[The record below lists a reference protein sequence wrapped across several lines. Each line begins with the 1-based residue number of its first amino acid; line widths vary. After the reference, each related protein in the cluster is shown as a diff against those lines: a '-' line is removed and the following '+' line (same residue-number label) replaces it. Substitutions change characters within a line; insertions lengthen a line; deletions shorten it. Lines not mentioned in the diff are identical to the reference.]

1 MLTISKEQLYSR
13 YDSSPQVLKEALF
26 SEETDNL
33 LWKIGDAH
41 HLSDEKKSIL
51 ATLIGDVILGF
62 VHLDDLEKQISM
74 DLGIDARIAQ
84 SLIVEI
90 NKKILAPIKNEIE
103 QNYQAPTAVTDIKR
117 VEVPLPSPITVEPS
131 IIPPTEIKIEKPEE
145 VVKPVA
151 VDPSAQAGAVAS
163 GPEALF
169 EEAPAIIHKE
179 EKVQT
184 VVPAKVSL
192 GGLMGIF
199 KRTAEK
205 AAETPQVAAEVVG
218 ISTTQPETGQPANV
232 QTEKPK
238 MRVVHYGDLRT
249 PINPVEIFG
258 KEEGFPPV
266 GAEGVKIELSESKPI
281 ELKEKIPAPIPVAA
295 EIIQP
300 QKPSDIGEV
309 MAGAAP
315 EAPPKIE
322 ILKPATPKIE
332 EIISKEPK
340 FKRVDFKESEI
351 SPAVE
356 TIAGRPTVVS
366 EPVKMPKPESVKP
379 IIEKHE
385 IGLKEIP
392 VSEEV
397 LDLRTME
404 RITDNKQLTT
414 NNK

>member
-1 MLTISKEQLYSR
+1 MLQISKEQLYSR
-13 YDSSPQVLKEALF
+13 YDSLPQVLKEALF
-26 SEETDNL
+26 SEDTDNL

-41 HLSDEKKSIL
+41 HLSDDKKSIL
-51 ATLIGDVILGF
+51 ATLVGDVILGF
-62 VHLDDLEKQISM
+62 IHFDDFEKQISI

-117 VEVPLPSPITVEPS
+117 VEVPLSSPITVEPS

-151 VDPSAQAGAVAS
+151 VDLSAQAGAVAS

-205 AAETPQVAAEVVG
+205 TAETPQVAAEVELGVSQKE
-218 ISTTQPETGQPANV
+218 ITQSEQPSMV
-232 QTEKPK
+232 KTEKPK
-238 MRVVHYGDLRT
+238 MRVVHYSDLRT
-249 PINPVEIFG
+249 PIAPADIFG
-258 KEEGFPPV
+258 KEVFKPE
-266 GAEGVKIELSESKPI
+266 ASGVFGEQPTTNDKQPTTEE
-281 ELKEKIPAPIPVAA
+281 KEKKEETKSEEILAIKSSA
-295 EIIQP
+295 EIPQP
-300 QKPSDIGEV
+300 QE
-309 MAGAAP
+309 
-315 EAPPKIE
+315 PKIE
-322 ILKPATPKIE
+322 ILKPAAPPIEDVIPKE
-332 EIISKEPK
+332 LK
-340 FKRVDFKESEI
+340 FKRVDFKEEI
-351 SPAVE
+351 SQPLKIQPDLSAE
-356 TIAGRPTVVS
+356 ALAKAEATKPMPPTDG
-366 EPVKMPKPESVKP
+366 
-379 IIEKHE
+379 EKHE

-397 LDLRTME
+397 LDLRTLEKM
-404 RITDNKQLTT
+404 
-414 NNK
+414 

>member
-1 MLTISKEQLYSR
+1 MLQISKEQLYSR
-13 YDSSPQVLKEALF
+13 YDSLPQVLKEALF
-26 SEETDNL
+26 SEDTDNL

-41 HLSDEKKSIL
+41 HLSDDKKSIL
-51 ATLIGDVILGF
+51 ATLVGDVILGF
-62 VHLDDLEKQISM
+62 IHFDDFEKQISI

-117 VEVPLPSPITVEPS
+117 VEVPLSSPITVEPS

-151 VDPSAQAGAVAS
+151 VDLSAQAGAVAS

-205 AAETPQVAAEVVG
+205 TAETPQVAAEVELGVSQKE
-218 ISTTQPETGQPANV
+218 ITQSEQPSMV
-232 QTEKPK
+232 KTEQPK
-238 MRVVHYGDLRT
+238 MRVVHYSDLRT
-249 PINPVEIFG
+249 PIAPADIFG
-258 KEEGFPPV
+258 KEVFKPE
-266 GAEGVKIELSESKPI
+266 ASGVFGEQPTTNDKQPTTEE
-281 ELKEKIPAPIPVAA
+281 KEKKEETKSEEILAIKSSA
-295 EIIQP
+295 EIPQP
-300 QKPSDIGEV
+300 QE
-309 MAGAAP
+309 
-315 EAPPKIE
+315 PKIE
-322 ILKPATPKIE
+322 ILKPAAPPIEDVIPKE
-332 EIISKEPK
+332 LK
-340 FKRVDFKESEI
+340 FKRVDFKEEI
-351 SPAVE
+351 SQPLKIQPDLSAE
-356 TIAGRPTVVS
+356 ALAKAEATKPMPPTDG
-366 EPVKMPKPESVKP
+366 
-379 IIEKHE
+379 EKHE

-397 LDLRTME
+397 LDLRTLEKM
-404 RITDNKQLTT
+404 
-414 NNK
+414 

>member
-1 MLTISKEQLYSR
+1 MLQISKEQLYSR
-13 YDSSPQVLKEALF
+13 YDSLPQVLKEALF
-26 SEETDNL
+26 SEDTDNL

-41 HLSDEKKSIL
+41 HLSDDKKSIL
-51 ATLIGDVILGF
+51 ATLVGDVILGF
-62 VHLDDLEKQISM
+62 IHFDDFEKQISI

-117 VEVPLPSPITVEPS
+117 VEVPLSSPITVEPS

-151 VDPSAQAGAVAS
+151 VDLSAQAGAVAS

-205 AAETPQVAAEVVG
+205 TAETPQVAAEVELGVSQKE
-218 ISTTQPETGQPANV
+218 ITQSEQPSMV
-232 QTEKPK
+232 KTEKPK
-238 MRVVHYGDLRT
+238 MRVVHYSDLRT
-249 PINPVEIFG
+249 PIAPADIFG
-258 KEEGFPPV
+258 KEVFKPE
-266 GAEGVKIELSESKPI
+266 ASGVFGEQPTTNDKQPTTEE
-281 ELKEKIPAPIPVAA
+281 KEKKEETKSEEILAIKSSA
-295 EIIQP
+295 EIPQP
-300 QKPSDIGEV
+300 QE
-309 MAGAAP
+309 
-315 EAPPKIE
+315 PKIE
-322 ILKPATPKIE
+322 ILKPAAPPIEDVIPKE
-332 EIISKEPK
+332 LK
-340 FKRVDFKESEI
+340 FKRVDFKEEI
-351 SPAVE
+351 SQPLKIQPDLSAE
-356 TIAGRPTVVS
+356 ALAKAEATKPMPPTDG
-366 EPVKMPKPESVKP
+366 
-379 IIEKHE
+379 EKHE

-404 RITDNKQLTT
+404 KIKTENEK
-414 NNK
+414 